1 MTYLYL
7 QSNLETRSSEPSLSL
22 VFLLSTARSYFIR
35 IRGRLCPENKLKQF
49 QPEKPLDFDVPGVF
63 TRACWF
69 SCTTTTPTR
78 TWSARTWW
86 SSWGR
91 ECTHI
96 VLSTIYDWLELN
108 HSSRIA
114 PHKAAEDQTMR
125 QLIYKLSAAAI
136 ISPSQSFIQHPQL
149 KVAGGCPA
157 TLWFN
162 R

>member
-1 MTYLYL
+1 M
-7 QSNLETRSSEPSLSL
+7 
-22 VFLLSTARSYFIR
+22 
-35 IRGRLCPENKLKQF
+35 
-49 QPEKPLDFDVPGVF
+49 
-63 TRACWF
+63 
-69 SCTTTTPTR
+69 
-78 TWSARTWW
+78 
-86 SSWGR
+86 
-91 ECTHI
+91 
-96 VLSTIYDWLELN
+96 LSTIYDWLELN

-162 R
+162 RCEFFDVYPEECEEEGAGGSQNQRAVGEQGGRPAYVRGGGEY